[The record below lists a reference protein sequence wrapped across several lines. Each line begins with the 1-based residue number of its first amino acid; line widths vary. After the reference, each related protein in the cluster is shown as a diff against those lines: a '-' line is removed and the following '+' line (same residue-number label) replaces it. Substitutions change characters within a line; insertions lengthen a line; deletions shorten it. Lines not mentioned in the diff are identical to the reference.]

1 MCHPFAC
8 SASLCIRPA
17 HAEARRRG
25 ERAQVLQGLS
35 DGAAPVA
42 GNERFTCH
50 LEAAPWGARH
60 AVPPHPLLEVGASH
74 DTVDPE
80 GFNVSENCY
89 KCTAETQSAQRFLAI
104 ARCVLC
110 REVGED
116 RASNWYAPRAVGLME
131 IVKSAPCTVGL
142 MKIEHLFRSTAP
154 AVGLMEIENLFH
166 YTALAVGLMEI
177 EHLWQFS

>member
-42 GNERFTCH
+42 GNERFTRR

-116 RASNWYAPRAVGLME
+116 
-131 IVKSAPCTVGL
+131 
-142 MKIEHLFRSTAP
+142 
-154 AVGLMEIENLFH
+154 
-166 YTALAVGLMEI
+166 
-177 EHLWQFS
+177 

>member
-1 MCHPFAC
+1 MKIEDVRQFLQRLVLLDRVAPAIESRRLVCHPFAC

-60 AVPPHPLLEVGASH
+60 AVPPHPSLEVGASRNAA
-74 DTVDPE
+74 DPDE
-80 GFNVSENCY
+80 G
-89 KCTAETQSAQRFLAI
+89 
-104 ARCVLC
+104 
-110 REVGED
+110 
-116 RASNWYAPRAVGLME
+116 
-131 IVKSAPCTVGL
+131 
-142 MKIEHLFRSTAP
+142 
-154 AVGLMEIENLFH
+154 
-166 YTALAVGLMEI
+166 
-177 EHLWQFS
+177 